1 MKQFFTI
8 GILCIL
14 MSFWCVTSY
23 ANNVSVSIGLRSWIN
38 SWEIEGWGEEYV
50 SLIGPSIKISSGNF
64 FGGIISLN
72 GRYRYERFVAEGVDT
87 DEYEV
92 VRNDTDIVIGYMLNR
107 RFGIIGGYKYINNF
121 VRSNVY
127 DSYSG
132 TVSRN
137 FSWNISGPAFGL
149 MFNLPFGEMPLVFV
163 ASTSYMPSLDVRSKI
178 LDIEEIEE
186 MNGFTAELGLAYSL
200 FNRFALSV
208 GYKYQSLESD
218 SDTPFGDL
226 EFSGFTIGAI
236 YQF

>member
-1 MKQFFTI
+1 
-8 GILCIL
+8 
-14 MSFWCVTSY
+14 
-23 ANNVSVSIGLRSWIN
+23 
-38 SWEIEGWGEEYV
+38 
-50 SLIGPSIKISSGNF
+50 
-64 FGGIISLN
+64 
-72 GRYRYERFVAEGVDT
+72 
-87 DEYEV
+87 
-92 VRNDTDIVIGYMLNR
+92 MLNR
-107 RFGIIGGYKYINNF
+107 RFGIIGGYKYINN
-121 VRSNVY
+121 NV
-127 DSYSG
+127 SS

-163 ASTSYMPSLDVRSKI
+163 ASTSYMPSLDVRSEI
-178 LDIEEIEE
+178 LDIEE